1 MNPSVYP
8 VPALAFAAQ
17 AGLANPQVTQE
28 IPSFY
33 GHVVLLRAEQGEF
46 VVKFSRQAGRLAS
59 EVTALNRLRP
69 HSVLPMPEVLE
80 HREIWSEHGKL
91 DTLLMP
97 RLLGVPAWELPN
109 PLPNPAQTAQR
120 IVEQMLAWH
129 AVSDARGFE
138 HANGE
143 FTSAFLPAFES
154 WTRPLLDGLNTT
166 ASPFSAELRSAFAK
180 LWAERERLLA
190 PITGP
195 SSLCHD
201 DPHACNFLYDASS
214 GLPVAAIDPCDVA
227 FRHREQDIFHL
238 ADAFPDWRL
247 LETYLEH
254 QPLAD
259 GFAARR
265 WFFSLWDDVKHS
277 QNVAWYDAAWFANKF
292 AQLAQVDA
300 DFQHVADAVLAAH
313 GDALS
318 NVG

>member
-1 MNPSVYP
+1 METSVYQA
-8 VPALAFAAQ
+8 PALAFAAQ
-17 AGLANPQVTQE
+17 AGLVNLQVTQE

-33 GHVVLLRAEQGEF
+33 GHVVFLQAEQGEF

-59 EVTALNRLRP
+59 EIVALNRLRP
-69 HSVLPMPEVLE
+69 HSLLPMPEVLV
-80 HREIWSEHGKL
+80 HREILGEHGKL
-91 DTLLMP
+91 DALLMP
-97 RLLGVPAWELPN
+97 RLLGIPAWELPN
-109 PLPNPAQTAQR
+109 PLPNPTPTAQR

-143 FTSAFLPAFES
+143 FTLAFLPAFES
-154 WTRPLLDGLNTT
+154 WTRPLLAGLN
-166 ASPFSAELRSAFAK
+166 AENSPFSTQLRSAFAK
-180 LWAERERLLA
+180 LWAERERVLA

-201 DPHACNFLYDASS
+201 DPHACNFLYDAS
-214 GLPVAAIDPCDVA
+214 GLPIAAIDPCDVA

-247 LETYLEH
+247 LESYIEQ

-277 QNVAWYDAAWFANKF
+277 QNVAWYDATWFANKF

-300 DFQHVADAVLAAH
+300 DFQSVADVASTAH
-313 GDALS
+313 PAS
-318 NVG
+318 A